1 MSKYPKHS
9 MDSMQSVQNSNV
21 TKIEKTILKFI
32 WYDQRPWMAKA
43 ILRKNKARDITL
55 PNFKLYYKKLE
66 QSKQYTIGIKIDT

>member
-32 WYDQRPWMAKA
+32 WSDQRPWMAKA